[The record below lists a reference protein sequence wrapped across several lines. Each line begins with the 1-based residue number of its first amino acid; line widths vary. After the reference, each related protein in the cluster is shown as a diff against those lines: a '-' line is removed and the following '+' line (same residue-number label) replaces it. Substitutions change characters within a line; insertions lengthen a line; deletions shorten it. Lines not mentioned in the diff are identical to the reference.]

1 MRPRR
6 LVGEKLPLLALAAGV
21 SAVVFV
27 TQARAGAMDPSAFV
41 TLLERLAYVPIA
53 YLGYLVHLLWPTGL
67 AVLYPHPLIA
77 EGAKLDLIQATLALL
92 VLAAVSA
99 LALRESRRGRPA
111 PLIGWL
117 WSLGTLVPVIGIVQV
132 GWQGLADRYAYVP
145 LIGLAIAIVWS
156 VADGLA
162 RWLAE
167 PERVTVGAALLAGAS
182 TLLAITSHA
191 QLGTWQ
197 RSRTLFERAIAV
209 TGPNPVMHNELGV
222 LAAGTGEYALALDH
236 FRAAATLAPR
246 WSAAQQNLGTVLAK
260 QGRPEEGLRHLE
272 QSLRLAP
279 NHFPARVLIAQV
291 LVSLGRYDEAR
302 EQLET
307 ALEIEPGN
315 PLALKRLEAL
325 RATP

>member
-1 MRPRR
+1 
-6 LVGEKLPLLALAAGV
+6 
-21 SAVVFV
+21 
-27 TQARAGAMDPSAFV
+27 MDPSAFV
-41 TLLERLAYVPIA
+41 SLPERLAYVPIA

-77 EGAKLDLIQATLALL
+77 EGASLDLAQATLALL

-99 LALRESRRGRPA
+99 LALRESHRGRPA
-111 PLIGWL
+111 LLIGWL
-117 WSLGTLVPVIGIVQV
+117 WFLGTLVPVSGIIQV

-145 LIGLAIAIVWS
+145 LIRLAIAIVWS
-156 VADGLA
+156 VADGLV
-162 RWLAE
+162 RWLGE

-182 TLLAITSHA
+182 TLLAISSHA
-191 QLGTWQ
+191 QLGSWQ
-197 RSRTLFERAIAV
+197 RSRTLFERAITV

-236 FRAAATLAPR
+236 FRAAATSAPR
-246 WSAAQQNLGTVLAK
+246 WSAAQQNLGAVLAT

-279 NHFPARVLIAQV
+279 NHIPARVLIAQV
-291 LVSLGRYDEAR
+291 LVSLGRNDEAR

-307 ALEIEPGN
+307 ALEIGPGN
-315 PLALKRLEAL
+315 PLALERLEAL
-325 RATP
+325 RATR